1 LREASAFADHYFW
14 RHSMESS
21 LASVLPTPSQE
32 LPEREFAY
40 RLDFYW
46 QAIASYALAL
56 IVYALLKGTIAS
68 GSLTLELR
76 DPIVVVLG
84 ALVVGAS
91 LFSLVNWYMRRSVT
105 VSAKGIRFQN
115 RFRTRL
121 FHNHEIVAIS
131 FGRKRLTRIGG
142 AYRVVKIRLANRRR
156 LLRLRPSLYDNET
169 ELVQML
175 LQLKR
180 ELAKRQTR

>member
-1 LREASAFADHYFW
+1 
-14 RHSMESS
+14 MESS
-21 LASVLPTPSQE
+21 LAPVLPTSSQE
-32 LPEREFAY
+32 VPEREFHY

-46 QAIASYALAL
+46 QAIAVYALAL
-56 IVYALLKGTIAS
+56 ILYALLKGTISS
-68 GSLTLELR
+68 GSLTLELH

-105 VSAKGIRFQN
+105 VSDTGIRFQN

-121 FHNHEIVAIS
+121 FDKREIVAIS
-131 FGRKRLTRIGG
+131 FGRKKLTRIGG
-142 AYRVVKIRLANRRR
+142 AYRVIKIRLANRRR
-156 LLRLRPSLYDNET
+156 LLRLRPSLYNNDA

-180 ELAKRQTR
+180 GLAKRHFG